1 MTLSS
6 GIEFTTGLTDLI
18 NGIVAF
24 IPIFYLLRKRPL
36 SRKNRFWLIT
46 LSLFVAVCFIGVMIH
61 LFEYPH
67 ETKLWVRGS
76 LYPFVSLML
85 SYFVLSIRYEADK
98 GKNFELFSK
107 VHIGFTLFLSLI
119 LIVVNYFYT
128 SVTYRIFSAF
138 CLVNMIYIIIT
149 LCKALKKDRRF
160 IWYALAVFVFIV
172 GNILQLI
179 RSIYFRIGSLEINNN
194 GVYHFATLI
203 FLLLMFKGIRQSN
216 QEE

>member
-1 MTLSS
+1 
-6 GIEFTTGLTDLI
+6 
-18 NGIVAF
+18 
-24 IPIFYLLRKRPL
+24 
-36 SRKNRFWLIT
+36 
-46 LSLFVAVCFIGVMIH
+46 
-61 LFEYPH
+61 
-67 ETKLWVRGS
+67 
-76 LYPFVSLML
+76 ML

-107 VHIGFTLFLSLI
+107 AHIGFTLFLSVLLI
-119 LIVVNYFYT
+119 IVNYFYT

-160 IWYALAVFVFIV
+160 IWYALAVFVFVV